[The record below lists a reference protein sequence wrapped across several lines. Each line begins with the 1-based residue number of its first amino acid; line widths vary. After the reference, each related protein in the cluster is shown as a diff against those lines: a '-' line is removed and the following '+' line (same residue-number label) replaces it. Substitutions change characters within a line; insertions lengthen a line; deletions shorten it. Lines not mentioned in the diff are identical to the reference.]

1 VLTGIDKTIQQGAI
15 FEGGATAG
23 YQFRFPWL
31 ITLRDFAVQAW
42 GVLQGFFGFLGRV
55 GPSALSI
62 LSAVFDRL
70 APVGGAIE
78 RAFYDAVEYVA
89 RFVEAMGQL
98 ATTRSLPQES
108 QFHWVVT
115 LGGILQSI
123 GSYAAWAY
131 QKMSAFNDTLKT
143 DPRAA
148 SLKKGVVD
156 MLRDGAH
163 WAGELAININ
173 QVYQGQKPDAAFAWL
188 LPVSVALK
196 AVVGWASAAGNAV
209 LDFIGVFSGNAEA
222 LANNPGL
229 AKFRQSLLED
239 VLPRLRT
246 MATDV
251 VAFLVGVVPPI
262 FNTIS
267 GIFATLRPYV
277 DGIGPSLRDAS
288 KYVISLVDAV
298 ARYFSGKEQDKN
310 FKWVKTL
317 LDDIKAVIDYISG
330 IPDLLQ
336 KKFSG
341 QEIGKESKD

>member
-1 VLTGIDKTIQQGAI
+1 
-15 FEGGATAG
+15 
-23 YQFRFPWL
+23 
-31 ITLRDFAVQAW
+31 
-42 GVLQGFFGFLGRV
+42 
-55 GPSALSI
+55 
-62 LSAVFDRL
+62 
-70 APVGGAIE
+70 
-78 RAFYDAVEYVA
+78 
-89 RFVEAMGQL
+89 
-98 ATTRSLPQES
+98 
-108 QFHWVVT
+108 
-115 LGGILQSI
+115 
-123 GSYAAWAY
+123 
-131 QKMSAFNDTLKT
+131 
-143 DPRAA
+143 
-148 SLKKGVVD
+148 

-336 KKFSG
+336 KKVQRTGDREGIQRLIQGSALHRRGVQYDSFDCARRQRGHQEPDRRRVQCCSG
-341 QEIGKESKD
+341 DADRIFRRQAAQYSRHRDNARP